1 MTRKDVLRKFGRR
14 VRLGLVGG
22 GADSVIGLTH
32 LLAMR
37 VDGFCEL
44 VAGAMSVD
52 PKIAVLSGQNELL
65 AADRIYTDF
74 QEMAFK
80 EAERADGI
88 DAVVIATPPQL
99 HFPVAKAFL
108 ERGIAVMCEKPMTKN
123 VEEAWELSTLVEK
136 TGKLFC
142 LTHCYTGYPM
152 VRQARQMIRSGLIG
166 KVRLIEAE
174 LSAGDPGVM
183 SEPANPSLRHWRFR
197 AGSMGKHAILG
208 EVGSHAYNMAC
219 FVTGL
224 TAEKVSADMVTFA
237 EGREV
242 FDNAYLTLAF
252 EGGVRGR
259 IWSSY
264 VAAGHDQGLRFQIFG
279 EWGSLAWE
287 QENPEGLRH
296 KPVGGPAVQWARG
309 YDQLSPESLRA
320 SRFRSGHPEGYV
332 LAFANL
338 YSEFACAFMARS
350 LALPAEEFSAALPT
364 VHDGLVGMQLIEA
377 ARRSNEEGGKWC
389 STDV

>member
-52 PKIAVLSGQNELL
+52 PKIAVLSGQNVLL

-208 EVGSHAYNMAC
+208 
-219 FVTGL
+219 
-224 TAEKVSADMVTFA
+224 K
-237 EGREV
+237 
-242 FDNAYLTLAF
+242 
-252 EGGVRGR
+252 
-259 IWSSY
+259 
-264 VAAGHDQGLRFQIFG
+264 
-279 EWGSLAWE
+279 
-287 QENPEGLRH
+287 
-296 KPVGGPAVQWARG
+296 
-309 YDQLSPESLRA
+309 
-320 SRFRSGHPEGYV
+320 
-332 LAFANL
+332 
-338 YSEFACAFMARS
+338 
-350 LALPAEEFSAALPT
+350 
-364 VHDGLVGMQLIEA
+364 
-377 ARRSNEEGGKWC
+377 
-389 STDV
+389 